1 MMAMQSTIILC
12 LTLDL
17 VQVMI
22 FTCIR
27 MDQTSIYD
35 LDMSMSLAIRF
46 YLVMDCIPSKISG
59 SVSSNWEVIV
69 GNNYYIKGE
78 SNPL

>member
-1 MMAMQSTIILC
+1 MQSTIILC

-69 GNNYYIKGE
+69 GNNCYIKGE
-78 SNPL
+78 ANSL